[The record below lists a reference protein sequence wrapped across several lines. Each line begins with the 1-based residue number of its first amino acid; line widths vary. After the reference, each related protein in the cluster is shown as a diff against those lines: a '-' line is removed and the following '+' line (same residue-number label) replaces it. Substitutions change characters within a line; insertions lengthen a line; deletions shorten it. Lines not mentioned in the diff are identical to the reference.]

1 MKYEIFSSTVVGY
14 KNKSKNNKSQDF
26 VDYKKMDKG
35 VICAIADGHS
45 TRFFEYSD
53 QGSKFACK
61 VSIDILEQYIDNSK
75 EEVEG
80 LLQEGIIQK
89 EIYMKWMDMVNNH
102 YKNNNPKVFKTE
114 YIKYS
119 TTLISAIVTENYTLF
134 LKIGDGKIILEI
146 DNVYECILD
155 SDNKPIVD
163 SLGRFD
169 SFNNIYYKIDRSNIY
184 DKTNIILCTDGYN
197 NSFSDDK
204 ELFSSLEKTIN
215 KYNKSIFSRYLLY
228 KEYKKYLYQLS
239 KNYSLDDISI
249 IFIF

>member
-1 MKYEIFSSTVVGY
+1 MKYEIFSSTIVGY

-26 VDYKKMDKG
+26 VDYKKIDKG

-53 QGSKFACK
+53 QGAKFACK
-61 VSIDILEQYIDNSK
+61 VSVDILEQYIYKSK

-89 EIYMKWMDMVNNH
+89 EIHIKWMDMVNNH

-119 TTLISAIVTENYTLF
+119 TTLISTIITENLTLF
-134 LKIGDGKIILEI
+134 LKIGDGKIILKKN
-146 DNVYECILD
+146 DVYESILET
-155 SDNKPIVD
+155 DNKSIVD

-169 SFNNIYYKIDRSNIY
+169 SFNNIHYKIDKSNIY
-184 DKTNIILCTDGYN
+184 NNDNIILCTDGYN
-197 NSFSDDK
+197 NSFSTDM
-204 ELFSSLEKTIN
+204 ELFASLEKTIN
-215 KYNKSIFSRYLLY
+215 KYDKSIFSRYLLY
-228 KEYKKYLYQLS
+228 REYKKYLYHLS

-249 IFIF
+249 VFIF